1 MKRFNSLQASNGQS
15 TAQSQITPAMQ
26 AEPETAASGETSA
39 PDLFVTGTEPPAA
52 VAQQPTALPVIG
64 LGGSAGAIE
73 ALQEF
78 FQSMPGDSG
87 TAFVVVVHL
96 PPEQDSSLPQ
106 LLQSVTSMRVVE
118 VTQTIKIE
126 SNCVYVIPPNAHLS
140 MGNDQIYLLPLK
152 QPYGKRIAIDLF
164 FRALAETH
172 GTQAVGIVLSGADGD
187 GSIGLKR
194 LKERGGLTIAQD
206 PGEALLDAMPRSAIA
221 TGMVDWI
228 LPVAQMPA
236 KLLAHRQNEKQLRL
250 PPENTTPSIKAAR
263 KKKSPAQTDE
273 AALREVFFLL
283 RARTGH
289 DFTHYKRATILR
301 RIGRRLQVNGLPD
314 IPSYLEY
321 LHTSPGE
328 AGALLH
334 DLLISVTN
342 FFRDPQAF
350 AALEQAVPRLFKDK
364 KSGDQVR
371 VWVAGCAT
379 GEEAYSIAIILAEHA
394 ATLDSP
400 PSILIF
406 ATDLSGEA
414 IQTAREGCYPET
426 ITADVS
432 PERLERFFT
441 PEPGCYRIRKEIR
454 DIVLFAVHNIIKD
467 SPFSQL
473 DLITCRNLLIYL
485 NRQAQQRLFEV
496 FHYALQP
503 KGLLFL
509 GTSESAEGFADLFIA
524 QNKQQR
530 LYARRASARRILPQL
545 PPASQPPVRIGARP
559 ADAFGFSALMDLDES
574 VLDPSSPSQHG
585 GSYSNLHL
593 RLLERFAPPSILVN
607 EEYDIL
613 HFSENA
619 GRFLLHRGGYIS
631 SNLLKVIHPSLR
643 LELSAALF
651 SATQKKD
658 DVQVMAVPMEDA
670 GDDAVKYVNLQVR
683 PVLDNDKTTRGV
695 FLVLIEE
702 AGTDADAPATIAKS
716 EPVSHRLHQEIQHLK
731 TSLHATVEQYEATVE
746 ELKASNEELQAMNEE
761 ARSTA
766 EELET
771 GKEEL
776 QSVNEEIIAINSEL
790 KSNVE
795 DLARTNS
802 DMQNLMVS
810 SEIATIFLDHNF
822 LIKRYTP
829 RAAQIFNLIPTDT
842 ERPISHITH
851 SLDYS
856 TLTADVKQV
865 LAQLKTIERE
875 VKTIDGSWFLAR
887 LLPYRTEGNRIN
899 GVVLTLIDITQ
910 RKQAEGDLILR
921 GRELQRVN
929 ESLRVSEEKYRTLFD
944 TMDEAFCVI
953 EVIFDDAGKPID
965 FRFLECNPAFERL
978 TGLGDVI
985 NKTIKNVIP
994 NIETSWMETYGSI
1007 ALTGQGQRF
1016 SNRIAALDNRWYDG
1030 YAFRLGDD
1038 NSHKLAVIFNE
1049 TTQRK
1054 QAEAN
1059 AAFLASITDK
1069 VALTT
1074 TVDEMMQEI
1083 GAGIGSH
1090 LALTACA
1097 FFECNPT
1104 TGEAVMIYDWHRPDA
1119 KRLPGAYRPGEI
1131 FTGELWQ
1138 GFCSGETL
1146 VVNNTFTDSRIDA
1159 ENVAAINVG
1168 SFISVPIASDG
1179 ERRFSFAAFDPA
1191 PRNWRNDEIELMR
1204 EVTTRVWAGLERRR
1218 NEEALRESEERL
1230 RLSIEASNAFTWE
1243 INVQTNQSKFSANV
1257 RDVLG
1262 FTLPTDTREILAL
1275 IHPSD
1280 SQTVLREATLAIQ
1293 GKKQLDV
1300 EHRIIHPQTGQA
1312 IWVRIQGVFIK
1323 DEHSS
1328 LSRLLG
1334 ITQNITAR
1342 KKMEEELNKTE
1353 ERYRVFI
1360 EGIEDYAIFLTDLE
1374 TNITFWNSG
1383 VERLLGYCEEEFL
1396 GQSASIIFTP
1406 ADRAA
1411 GIPEKEQEAAMQT
1424 GRAPDERWFIRKDG
1438 SLFYASGVMITLR
1451 DEHGNL
1457 RGYAKIL
1464 RDMTDRK
1471 KMEEELE
1478 ARVQERTQELLDLN
1492 NELSLESAQRLEL
1505 ERTRQQL
1512 LERIVSTQE
1521 EERLRISRE
1530 LHDQMGQQL
1539 TALLL
1544 GLKSLP
1550 ASLDTTGATKISP
1563 RLESLQTLTNNL
1575 MDQVHNLAWEL
1586 RPAALDNL
1594 GLEAA
1599 VKQYAKQWSKEN
1611 NISIDFISRG
1621 LAHDK
1626 RLPPLFETTFYRVIQ
1641 EALANVQRHAQ
1652 ARHVS
1657 ILLERI
1663 HNVVVA
1669 VIEDDGRGFDPQ
1681 EKQAATNGGKPQRL
1695 GLIGMKERMEQV
1707 GGTLMI
1713 ESAVDAG
1720 TSIYARVPI
1729 GQETSSDESKGIP
1742 A

>member
-1 MKRFNSLQASNGQS
+1 MKQSNSTQ
-15 TAQSQITPAMQ
+15 TTPAMQ
-26 AEPETAASGETSA
+26 AEPETPATAEIAAPGSSVTA
-39 PDLFVTGTEPPAA
+39 PEAA
-52 VAQQPTALPVIG
+52 VAAAPPHTTALPVIG

-78 FQSMPGDSG
+78 FQSMPDDSG
-87 TAFVVVVHL
+87 MAFVVVIHL
-96 PPEQDSSLPQ
+96 SPGQDSSLPQ
-106 LLQSVTSMRVVE
+106 LLQNATPMRVVE

-126 SNCVYVIPPNAHLS
+126 PNCVYVIPPNAHLS
-140 MGNDQIYLLPLK
+140 MSNDQIYLLPLK

-194 LKERGGLTIAQD
+194 LKERGALTIAQE
-206 PGEALLDAMPRSAIA
+206 PGEAVLDAMPRSAIA

-228 LPVAQMPA
+228 LPAAEIPA
-236 KLLAHRQNEKQLRL
+236 KLLGHRQNEKRLRL
-250 PPENTTPSIKAAR
+250 PSENTTPSVKAAQ
-263 KKKSPAQTDE
+263 KKKGAAQTDE

-350 AALEQAVPRLFKDK
+350 AALEQAVPRLFKGK

-379 GEEAYSIAIILAEHA
+379 GEEAYSIAILLAEYA
-394 ATLDSP
+394 ATLETA
-400 PSILIF
+400 PSILVF

-454 DIVLFAVHNIIKD
+454 DMVLFAVHNIIKD

-530 LYARRASARRILPQL
+530 LYARRAAARRKIPQL
-545 PPASQPPVRIGARP
+545 SSANQPRPGSGARLG
-559 ADAFGFSALMDLDES
+559 DAFGFLTLGEPNES
-574 VLDPSSPSQHG
+574 IGDPSSPTRHD
-585 GSYSNLHL
+585 SNFSSLHL
-593 RLLERFAPPSILVN
+593 KLLERFAPPSILVN

-651 SATQKKD
+651 SATQKKG
-658 DVQVMAVPMEDA
+658 DVQVMAVPMENE
-670 GDDAVKYVNLQVR
+670 GDDTVKYVNLQVR
-683 PVLDNDKTTRGV
+683 PVFDNDKTTRGV

-702 AGTDADAPATIAKS
+702 ADGVSDAPATIAQL
-716 EPVSHRLHQEIQHLK
+716 EPVSHQLHQEIQHLK

-810 SEIATIFLDHNF
+810 SEIATIFLDHNY

-842 ERPISHITH
+842 DRPISHITH
-851 SLDYS
+851 SLDYPN
-856 TLTADVKQV
+856 LTADVQQV

-875 VKTIDGSWFLAR
+875 VQTVDGNWFLAR
-887 LLPYRTEGNRIN
+887 VLPYRTENNNIN

-910 RKQAEGDLILR
+910 RKQIEGDLIQR
-921 GRELQRVN
+921 SRELQGVN
-929 ESLRVSEEKYRTLFD
+929 ESLRVSEEKYRTLFS

-953 EVIFDDAGKPID
+953 EVLFDQTGKPID
-965 FRFLECNPAFERL
+965 FRFLECNPAFDRL
-978 TGLGDVI
+978 TGLGDII
-985 NKTIKNVIP
+985 NKTINEVVP
-994 NIETSWMETYGSI
+994 GIEASWIETYGSI

-1016 SNRIAALDNRWYDG
+1016 SNRITALDNRWYDG

-1038 NSHKLAVIFNE
+1038 GSHKLAVIFNE

-1054 QAEAN
+1054 RAEHN
-1059 AAFLASITDK
+1059 TAFLASITDK
-1069 VALTT
+1069 VSLATT
-1074 TVDEMMQEI
+1074 IDEMMQEVGADI
-1083 GAGIGSH
+1083 GAH
-1090 LALTACA
+1090 LGLTACA
-1097 FFECNPT
+1097 FFECGSNGSET
-1104 TGEAVMIYDWHRPDA
+1104 IMVHDWHRP
-1119 KRLPGAYRPGEI
+1119 G
-1131 FTGELWQ
+1131 TGESFPAELRQ
-1138 GFCSGETL
+1138 EFCTEEIL
-1146 VVNNTFTDSRIDA
+1146 VVHNTSNDSRINV
-1159 ENVAAINVG
+1159 ENTAAFKIG
-1168 SFISVPIASDG
+1168 SFVSVPVVSED
-1179 ERRFSFAAFDPA
+1179 EWRFSFAVFDSA
-1191 PRNWRNDEIELMR
+1191 PRNWSNDEVELIR
-1204 EVTTRVWAGLERRR
+1204 EFTARVWTGLERRR
-1218 NEEALRESEERL
+1218 SEEALRESEERL

-1243 INVQTNQSKFSANV
+1243 INVQTDQSKFSANV

-1262 FTLPTDTREILAL
+1262 FDLPTDTREIFPL
-1275 IHPSD
+1275 IHPGD
-1280 SQTVLREATLAIQ
+1280 SQAVLKEAMLAIQ

-1300 EHRIIHPQTGQA
+1300 EHRILHPQTGQP

-1323 DEHSS
+1323 DEHTSS
-1328 LSRLLG
+1328 SRLLG
-1334 ITQNITAR
+1334 ITQNITTR
-1342 KKMEEELNKTE
+1342 KKMEEELSKTE

-1383 VERLLGYCEEEFL
+1383 VERLLGYSEEEFL

-1411 GIPEKEQEAAMQT
+1411 GIPEKEQEAAIQT

-1438 SLFYASGVMITLR
+1438 SLFYASGVMITLH

-1478 ARVQERTQELLDLN
+1478 ARVQERTQELVDLN

-1563 RLESLQTLTNNL
+1563 RLESLQSLTNDL
-1575 MDQVHNLAWEL
+1575 MDQVHSLAWEL

-1611 NISIDFISRG
+1611 GVSIDFISRG

-1626 RLPPLFETTFYRVIQ
+1626 RLSPLIETTLYRVIQ
-1641 EALANVQRHAQ
+1641 ESLTNVQRHAH

-1663 HNVVVA
+1663 HNHVVA
-1669 VIEDDGRGFDPQ
+1669 VIEDDGHGFEYEEEQTTSND
-1681 EKQAATNGGKPQRL
+1681 GKPQRL
-1695 GLIGMKERMEQV
+1695 GLIGMKERMEQA
-1707 GGTLMI
+1707 GGTLTI

-1720 TSIYARVPI
+1720 TSIYARVPVA
-1729 GQETSSDESKGIP
+1729 QETGGEISGEES